1 MAVAEKLENL
11 LSLNEAAKAANMNP
25 VTLRAMCQR
34 GGLDGYARKIGD
46 SWIVLPEAVYML
58 KAMKDLS
65 IIGHIEDN
73 PAAKNGIWAKLKS
86 AKIRAKHLLDLPDIG
101 EDSTLYAQLK
111 AITEALEEA
120 TK

>member
-1 MAVAEKLENL
+1 MAIAEKLENL

-34 GGLDGYARKIGD
+34 GGLNGYARKIGD
-46 SWIVLPEAVYML
+46 SWIVLPETIYML

-65 IIGHIEDN
+65 ILSHIEN
-73 PAAKNGIWAKLKS
+73 EPTAKIGIWLKLKS
-86 AKIRAKHLLDLPDIG
+86 AKLRAKHLLSLPDIR
-101 EDSTLYAQLK
+101 EDSTLYAQLE

>member
-11 LSLNEAAKAANMNP
+11 LSLNEAAKAANMKP

-34 GGLDGYARKIGD
+34 GDLNGYARKIGD

-65 IIGHIEDN
+65 IISRDTDD
-73 PAAKNGIWAKLKS
+73 PTAKIGIWRKLKS
-86 AKIRAKHLLDLPDIG
+86 ARIRAKHLLDLPDIH

-111 AITEALEEA
+111 AITETLEEA
-120 TK
+120 TE